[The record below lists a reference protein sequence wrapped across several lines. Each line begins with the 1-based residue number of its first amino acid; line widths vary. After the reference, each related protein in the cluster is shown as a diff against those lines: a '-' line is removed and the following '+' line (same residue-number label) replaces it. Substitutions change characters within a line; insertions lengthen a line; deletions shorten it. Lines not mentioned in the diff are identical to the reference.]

1 MLDPK
6 YIREHA
12 ADVRENCRRRNS
24 SADVDAWL
32 ELDARRLKSLK
43 EVEAVRAERNAVA
56 ESMKGAQT
64 PEERDPLI
72 ARGKALKDELAVK
85 ESGLAELEIGWKELL
100 LSFPNLTH
108 PDVPIGKDDTQN
120 VEIRRVGEVKQL
132 SHPLDHVQLAEK
144 HGLIDFVRGAKVA
157 GTKFYYLK
165 GKGAL
170 LEQALVKFALD
181 YLVGEGFVP
190 MSTPDVAKDEVLVG
204 TGYNP
209 RGPETQIYSIENSD
223 LSLIGT
229 SEITIGG
236 YHKDEILD
244 ASDLPLKYAGIS
256 HCYRTEAGAYG
267 KESYGLYRVH
277 QFTKVEQFVF
287 CAPEQS
293 EAMLL
298 EIQRNSENLFKMLE
312 IPFRVI
318 EICTG
323 DFGNPHYRKY
333 DIEAWMWGRGEGK
346 GDWGEVTSASNCTDY
361 QARRLNI
368 RLKTEQGENVYVH
381 TLNNTAFAVSRTLI
395 ALLENHQQEDGSI
408 KIPAALV
415 PYCGFDKIG

>member
-6 YIREHA
+6 YIRENA
-12 ADVRENCRRRNS
+12 EEVKANCRNRN
-24 SADVDAWL
+24 AKVDVDGWL
-32 ELDARRLKSLK
+32 KLDAKRLDLLQASEKLRSQ
-43 EVEAVRAERNAVA
+43 RNAVA
-56 ESMKGAQT
+56 EKMKSASA
-64 PEERDPLI
+64 EERPALI
-72 ARGKALKDELAVK
+72 ESGKQLKDLLAVAD
-85 ESGLAELEIGWKELL
+85 STLEQIEVEWKNQLM
-100 LSFPNLTH
+100 SFPNKTH
-108 PDVPIGKDDTQN
+108 PDTPIGKDDSEN
-120 VEIRRVGEVKQL
+120 VEIRRVGEIKKL
-132 SHPLDHVQLAEK
+132 SNPLDHVQLAEK
-144 HGLIDFVRGAKVA
+144 HDLIDFVRGAKVA
-157 GTKFYYLK
+157 GTKFYFLK

-181 YLVGEGFVP
+181 YLVGEGFTP
-190 MSTPDVAKDEVLVG
+190 MSTPDLAKDEILLG

-209 RGPETQIYSIENSD
+209 RGPETQIYSIENTD

-229 SEITIGG
+229 AEITIGG
-236 YHKDEILD
+236 YHKDEILS
-244 ASDLPLKYAGIS
+244 AAELPLKYAGVS

-293 EAMLL
+293 EAMLM
-298 EIQRNSENLFKMLE
+298 EIQRNSENIFKMLE

-368 RLKTEQGENVYVH
+368 RLKTETGENVYAH
-381 TLNNTAFAVSRTLI
+381 TLNNTALAISRALI

-408 KIPAALV
+408 KIPPALV
-415 PYCGFDKIG
+415 PYCGFDRIG

>member
-6 YIREHA
+6 YIRENA
-12 ADVRENCRRRNS
+12 EEVKANCRNRN
-24 SADVDAWL
+24 AKVDVDGWL
-32 ELDARRLKSLK
+32 KLDAKRLDLLQASEKLRSQ
-43 EVEAVRAERNAVA
+43 RNAVA
-56 ESMKGAQT
+56 EKMKSASA
-64 PEERDPLI
+64 EERPALI
-72 ARGKALKDELAVK
+72 ESGKQLKDLLAVAD
-85 ESGLAELEIGWKELL
+85 STLEQIEVEWKNQLM
-100 LSFPNLTH
+100 SFPNKTH
-108 PDVPIGKDDTQN
+108 PDAPIGKDDSEN
-120 VEIRRVGEVKQL
+120 VEIRRVGEIKKL
-132 SHPLDHVQLAEK
+132 SNPLDHVQLAEK
-144 HGLIDFVRGAKVA
+144 HDLIDFVRGAKVA
-157 GTKFYYLK
+157 GTKFYFLK

-181 YLVGEGFVP
+181 YLVGEGFTP
-190 MSTPDVAKDEVLVG
+190 MSTPDLAKDEILLG

-209 RGPETQIYSIENSD
+209 RGPETQIYSIENTD

-229 SEITIGG
+229 AEITIGG
-236 YHKDEILD
+236 YHKDEILS
-244 ASDLPLKYAGIS
+244 AAELPLKYAGVS

-293 EAMLL
+293 EAMLM
-298 EIQRNSENLFKMLE
+298 EIQRNSENIFKMLE

-368 RLKTEQGENVYVH
+368 RLKTETGENVYAH
-381 TLNNTAFAVSRTLI
+381 TLNNTALAISRALI

-408 KIPAALV
+408 KIPPALV
-415 PYCGFDKIG
+415 PYCGFDRIG